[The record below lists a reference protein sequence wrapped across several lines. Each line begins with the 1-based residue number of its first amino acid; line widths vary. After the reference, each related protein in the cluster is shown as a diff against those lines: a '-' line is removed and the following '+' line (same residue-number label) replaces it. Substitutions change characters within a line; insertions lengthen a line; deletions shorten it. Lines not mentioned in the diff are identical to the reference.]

1 MTALLLAVLL
11 ASPSDSIP
19 AIPRDSSAPVV
30 SAPSTTDSAKPSA
43 AAIQPTPG
51 AEVPMV
57 PVVAVPVPPAPVSA
71 PGPVP
76 GPVAAPGPTTAPG
89 PVPAPGP
96 APARGPIVVPSTSIA
111 FGPTGAIITVDTT
124 SSSKGPSTLSAVGLS
139 LILPGA
145 GHTWAGYGGR
155 APAYHALDLLG
166 WAALFISWQYGNGA
180 LASAAEIADRYA
192 GASLGS
198 SPDPALLSLM
208 RSYRSR
214 RPVGGRQDSYD
225 QAQILSGLSTTAQFP
240 DDAAHGWDWG
250 SPENPANNLHLQEFE
265 NQYRR
270 WRASQVA
277 LYSAAGTLVV
287 LRLVAALDVLRLEK
301 SSAAKAGVAM
311 EIGPTADGVDAR
323 VSWKF

>member
-1 MTALLLAVLL
+1 
-11 ASPSDSIP
+11 
-19 AIPRDSSAPVV
+19 
-30 SAPSTTDSAKPSA
+30 
-43 AAIQPTPG
+43 
-51 AEVPMV
+51 
-57 PVVAVPVPPAPVSA
+57 
-71 PGPVP
+71 
-76 GPVAAPGPTTAPG
+76 
-89 PVPAPGP
+89 
-96 APARGPIVVPSTSIA
+96 VVPSTSIS
-111 FGPTGAIITVDTT
+111 FGPAGAIITVDTAAT
-124 SSSKGPSTLSAVGLS
+124 TGGHSTLSAVGLS
-139 LILPGA
+139 LLLPGA
-145 GHTWAGYGGR
+145 GHTWAGYQGR

-277 LYSAAGTLVV
+277 LYSSAGTLVV
-287 LRLVAALDVLRLEK
+287 LRLVAALDILRLEK

>member
-1 MTALLLAVLL
+1 L
-11 ASPSDSIP
+11 
-19 AIPRDSSAPVV
+19 
-30 SAPSTTDSAKPSA
+30 
-43 AAIQPTPG
+43 
-51 AEVPMV
+51 
-57 PVVAVPVPPAPVSA
+57 
-71 PGPVP
+71 
-76 GPVAAPGPTTAPG
+76 
-89 PVPAPGP
+89 APGP
-96 APARGPIVVPSTSIA
+96 APSPGPIVVPTTSIS
-111 FGPTGAIITVDTT
+111 FGPAGAVITVDTAAT
-124 SSSKGPSTLSAVGLS
+124 SKGPSTAAAVGLS
-139 LILPGA
+139 LLLPGA

-180 LASAAEIADRYA
+180 LANAAEIADRYA

-214 RPVGGRQDSYD
+214 RPEAGRHDSYD

-240 DDAAHGWDWG
+240 DDAAHDWDWG
-250 SPENPANNLHLQEFE
+250 SPENPANTLHLQEFE

-287 LRLVAALDVLRLEK
+287 LRLVAALDILRLEK
-301 SSAAKAGVAM
+301 SSAAKAGVSLEM
-311 EIGPTADGVDAR
+311 GPAPDGVDAR
-323 VSWKF
+323 LSWKF

>member
-1 MTALLLAVLL
+1 MTGLLLAVLL
-11 ASPSDSIP
+11 AAPSDSIP
-19 AIPRDSSAPVV
+19 AVSRDPAPPVV
-30 SAPSTTDSAKPSA
+30 AAPLAVDSAKSPA
-43 AAIQPTPG
+43 AAAQPTPG
-51 AEVPMV
+51 SEAPAS
-57 PVVAVPVPPAPVSA
+57 PAIAAPLPPGPTAVPGPILAPGPMAVPGPTPA
-71 PGPVP
+71 PGPVL
-76 GPVAAPGPTTAPG
+76 
-89 PVPAPGP
+89 
-96 APARGPIVVPSTSIA
+96 VPSTSIS
-111 FGPTGAIITVDTT
+111 FGPTGAVITVDTAAT
-124 SSSKGPSTLSAVGLS
+124 SKGPSTLAAVGLS
-139 LILPGA
+139 LVLPGA
-145 GHTWAGYGGR
+145 GHTWAGYGGS

-166 WAALFISWQYGNGA
+166 WAALFISWQTGTGA

-287 LRLVAALDVLRLEK
+287 LRLVAALDILRLEK
-301 SSAAKAGVAM
+301 SSAAKAGVALEM
-311 EIGPTADGVDAR
+311 APTADGLDAR